1 MFNSMPDAH
10 EPGYSKADLKKIDS
24 VFSVL
29 EQKARSYLDE
39 PDLVR
44 LSEAAL
50 FGLIH
55 NHR

>member
-1 MFNSMPDAH
+1 MPDAH
-10 EPGYSKADLKKIDS
+10 EPGCSKADLKKIDS

-39 PDLVR
+39 PDLAR

-50 FGLIH
+50 FGQEAHIGQ
-55 NHR
+55 